1 MVVALCIFN
10 LSYPY
15 LMKIRFNK
23 CYKDDTFSTELSSK
37 FNCHITTY
45 IYNGK
50 SLKDCNALVCG
61 FIYSFNIYIS
71 DFLIDSTSKD
81 ELNAILLHEIGHIK
95 KHNTLIKN
103 AFLISS
109 VPLMITIGSIMDE
122 WEKFF
127 GGIIFFL
134 TIFFFYSVIFFFYIS
149 RKQEFE
155 ADKFAI
161 DNGADTE
168 AFSKA
173 LDKLADLNLFA
184 KKRNFI
190 EEILSTHPST
200 IKRITRL
207 KDYHP

>member
-61 FIYSFNIYIS
+61 FI
-71 DFLIDSTSKD
+71 
-81 ELNAILLHEIGHIK
+81 
-95 KHNTLIKN
+95 
-103 AFLISS
+103 
-109 VPLMITIGSIMDE
+109 
-122 WEKFF
+122 
-127 GGIIFFL
+127 
-134 TIFFFYSVIFFFYIS
+134 YSVIFFFYIS